1 LRRSAISSQRGKN
14 APPETV
20 RVGAATTQTP
30 RRPNGA
36 GREERSRSG
45 SASVTTIHAPFT
57 TEVEC
62 KIAPVRADPH
72 ANAAR
77 RVKDRLLNLGRS
89 CKSISRSSHARVCA
103 AGFAPT
109 SGQVVTEFQPDS
121 SRTDSL
127 VRILHAQP
135 RSPVLKVS
143 HFSTAA
149 VAAIS
154 SSMAGVL
161 SQPGCRPRRKPGVAS
176 PFYRAEADT
185 DVSEAPSDEG
195 GGIESASAAT

>member
-1 LRRSAISSQRGKN
+1 MRLSCSVYDVSRVQN
-14 APPETV
+14 
-20 RVGAATTQTP
+20 RVGP
-30 RRPNGA
+30 IVCR
-36 GREERSRSG
+36 
-45 SASVTTIHAPFT
+45 
-57 TEVEC
+57 
-62 KIAPVRADPH
+62 
-72 ANAAR
+72 
-77 RVKDRLLNLGRS
+77 NLGRS
-89 CKSISRSSHARVCA
+89 CKIRITQLAREGLRRRACA
-103 AGFAPT
+103 Y
-109 SGQVVTEFQPDS
+109 SGEVATQFQLDS
-121 SRTDSL
+121 SRADSA
-127 VRILHAQP
+127 VRVRYAQP

>member
-1 LRRSAISSQRGKN
+1 MIGVL
-14 APPETV
+14 
-20 RVGAATTQTP
+20 P
-30 RRPNGA
+30 RPSIASPSLTASWIGSRTRIRPKTLPN
-36 GREERSRSG
+36 RSG
-45 SASVTTIHAPFT
+45 QTVAAACTRRVS
-57 TEVEC
+57 
-62 KIAPVRADPH
+62 
-72 ANAAR
+72 AAR
-77 RVKDRLLNLGRS
+77 L
-89 CKSISRSSHARVCA
+89 
-103 AGFAPT
+103 AP
-109 SGQVVTEFQPDS
+109 SGEVVTRFQSDS
-121 SRTDSL
+121 ARTDSR
-127 VRILHAQP
+127 VRVLPPQP

-154 SSMAGVL
+154 SSMAVVL